1 MQGRAGY
8 RRRSASCRGWG
19 GQVWGCGPRDA
30 HHHGLLHGQVWQQQ
44 VVLHDVTG
52 HLAEGPQF
60 PRLPIDQDLPFHP
73 RLPAGTPSVRDGG
86 QGHYRTSSV
95 LPRVPLFLGSAP
107 TPPQPYPYLYPAKR
121 FMSVD
126 LPDPEGPM
134 MPIISRQQ
142 NLPDRHLRRVL

>member
-1 MQGRAGY
+1 MTPWPMERVGTAGTWGTGRRQGLP
-8 RRRSASCRGWG
+8 SS
-19 GQVWGCGPRDA
+19 
-30 HHHGLLHGQVWQQQ
+30 HHHGFQHREVWQQD
-44 VVLHDVTG
+44 VFLHDVTG

-60 PRLPIDQDLPFHP
+60 PRLPVDQDLPLHSRP
-73 RLPAGTPSVRDGG
+73 PAGTPSVRGGG
-86 QGHYRTSSV
+86 QGTSTV
-95 LPRVPLFLGSAP
+95 LPRAPLFLGPAP
-107 TPPQPYPYLYPAKR
+107 TLPQPCPYLYPAKR